1 MEMMASINFR
11 KWFCMVAWLL
21 TASHAMSQQ
30 TGTAP
35 AEPSTLSDEVYQV
48 ITKTEYDG
56 ANPVLRAPQ
65 VPPTPDTLMD
75 HLLKDAK
82 LAYLR
87 RADSLMR
94 QLDQQRQ
101 QMPEDV
107 KADDIDISFTW
118 VRPLL
123 WTLAIMAVLYVLYMI
138 TLGRG
143 RLFAPANTA
152 PERTTPDK
160 GSDDLEETEPDR
172 KALLAISRK
181 EYRQAV
187 RFLFIDTLNKL
198 DQQALINKAP
208 RKTNLD
214 YLQEINNEQCRQQL
228 AEIMRRFEYVWY
240 GQFFPTE
247 EQFDSIHE
255 MFKRFHAQWC

>member
-1 MEMMASINFR
+1 MMASINFR
-11 KWFCMVAWLL
+11 KWFCMVALL
-21 TASHAMSQQ
+21 LLAGHAISQQ
-30 TGTAP
+30 TDTVLA
-35 AEPSTLSDEVYQV
+35 APSTLSEDEYEA
-48 ITKTEYDG
+48 ITESEYDS
-56 ANPVLRAPQ
+56 AAILLQAPHL
-65 VPPTPDTLMD
+65 PPTPDTLMD
-75 HLLKDAK
+75 HLLNDAK
-82 LAYLR
+82 LTYLR

-94 QLDQQRQ
+94 QLDEQRQ

-123 WTLAIMAVLYVLYMI
+123 WTLAILAVLYVLYMI
-138 TLGRG
+138 TWGRG
-143 RLFAPANTA
+143 RLFAPANA
-152 PERTTPDK
+152 EPDRIATNE

-214 YLQEINNEQCRQQL
+214 YLQEIHDEQCRQQL
-228 AEIMRRFEYVWY
+228 AEIMLRFEYVWY

-247 EQFDSIHE
+247 EQFGSIHQI
-255 MFKRFHAQWC
+255 FKRFHAQWC